1 MFGGDEV
8 SAIVMDLGS
17 SCTKSGYAGED
28 CPKFVI
34 PSSVGVIGGEEA
46 AAQEGPSKRTF
57 HVGTNALAVPREGM
71 RVEGALRDG
80 IVADWDAAEAL
91 MEHSLKSC
99 LGCDP
104 TDHPLLLAEPSFN
117 PAANRTKLTELAFEK
132 FQIPALFLSK
142 NAVLAAFAAGRGTA
156 MVLDVGGGATCA
168 AAVHDGY
175 VLNKPLKKSML
186 GGDLLTEIALKSVSL
201 HDPSPPIQPVY
212 CVKRSADTGIKATA
226 SYHKYQQLQVLREV
240 KECVCRA
247 NMYTPQTEYPLNT
260 DAWEHELPDRSTLDA
275 AWERFHLPELYF
287 HPTMLKTPVPGT
299 TPPPWLAT
307 AAAQAAPPPGAA
319 EIAAMVPEAAM
330 GLPEMVAEAIR
341 ACDTDT
347 RRELWGSVVV
357 CGGGSLLPGL
367 TERLHAR
374 LNQLVPQ
381 MSMKVKLIAPT
392 TPQERRFA
400 VWIGGSILASLG
412 SFQQLWMS
420 KAEYDEQGA
429 QGILRK
435 CP

>member
-117 PAANRTKLTELAFEK
+117 PAANRTKMTELAFEK

-175 VLNKPLKKSML
+175 VLNKPLKKSSAPA
-186 GGDLLTEIALKSVSL
+186 LL
-201 HDPSPPIQPVY
+201 
-212 CVKRSADTGIKATA
+212 
-226 SYHKYQQLQVLREV
+226 
-240 KECVCRA
+240 
-247 NMYTPQTEYPLNT
+247 
-260 DAWEHELPDRSTLDA
+260 
-275 AWERFHLPELYF
+275 
-287 HPTMLKTPVPGT
+287 
-299 TPPPWLAT
+299 
-307 AAAQAAPPPGAA
+307 
-319 EIAAMVPEAAM
+319 
-330 GLPEMVAEAIR
+330 
-341 ACDTDT
+341 
-347 RRELWGSVVV
+347 
-357 CGGGSLLPGL
+357 
-367 TERLHAR
+367 
-374 LNQLVPQ
+374 
-381 MSMKVKLIAPT
+381 
-392 TPQERRFA
+392 
-400 VWIGGSILASLG
+400 
-412 SFQQLWMS
+412 
-420 KAEYDEQGA
+420 
-429 QGILRK
+429 
-435 CP
+435 CPR

>member
-175 VLNKPLKKSML
+175 VQNKPLKKSSAPALL
-186 GGDLLTEIALKSVSL
+186 G
-201 HDPSPPIQPVY
+201 P
-212 CVKRSADTGIKATA
+212 R
-226 SYHKYQQLQVLREV
+226 
-240 KECVCRA
+240 
-247 NMYTPQTEYPLNT
+247 
-260 DAWEHELPDRSTLDA
+260 
-275 AWERFHLPELYF
+275 
-287 HPTMLKTPVPGT
+287 
-299 TPPPWLAT
+299 
-307 AAAQAAPPPGAA
+307 
-319 EIAAMVPEAAM
+319 
-330 GLPEMVAEAIR
+330 
-341 ACDTDT
+341 
-347 RRELWGSVVV
+347 
-357 CGGGSLLPGL
+357 
-367 TERLHAR
+367 
-374 LNQLVPQ
+374 
-381 MSMKVKLIAPT
+381 
-392 TPQERRFA
+392 
-400 VWIGGSILASLG
+400 
-412 SFQQLWMS
+412 
-420 KAEYDEQGA
+420 
-429 QGILRK
+429 
-435 CP
+435 